1 MDSAGQKSPS
11 PFAIALPLTLA
22 LAIAATP
29 VTAALAQSPDYP
41 PVMDDVTLSLAE
53 EGWVETETAR
63 VVIRLE
69 AAGEGADAASMRN
82 DFLTVLEQLD
92 ADADWRFLSYDRRR
106 DDTGLERWT
115 ARTEA
120 RLPETGLDGLSD
132 EADEASR
139 PGLVVRVE
147 TTDFSPTLAD
157 REATMATLRQ
167 DIYERAVDE
176 LSELNAAF
184 PDRQFRIAGI
194 DFEFG
199 DHQPIMMERAA
210 QSMQA
215 MDSGGGQP
223 ASPSVAVA
231 ERIEVHARV
240 RLSSFADTDTE

>member
-1 MDSAGQKSPS
+1 MKFTERKSRS
-11 PFAIALPLTLA
+11 LLAIALPVA
-22 LAIAATP
+22 LMVAAMPITP
-29 VTAALAQSPDYP
+29 ALAQASDYP
-41 PVMDDVTLSLAE
+41 PVMDDITLSLAQ
-53 EGWVETETAR
+53 EGWVETNTAR

-69 AAGEGADAASMRN
+69 AAGEGADAAAMRN
-82 DFLTVLEQLD
+82 DFQAVLAQLD

-115 ARTEA
+115 ARAEA

-139 PGLVVRVE
+139 PGLAVRVE

-157 REATMATLRQ
+157 REAAIATLRQ

-176 LSELNAAF
+176 LAQLDATF
-184 PDRQFRIAGI
+184 PDRQFRLAGI

-199 DHQPIMMERAA
+199 DHRPAMMERAA
-210 QSMQA
+210 QPMQA

-223 ASPSVAVA
+223 DSPSVAVA
-231 ERIEVHARV
+231 ERIEVRARV
-240 RLSSFADTDTE
+240 RLSAFADSDSDTE